1 MMENAGKEENNM
13 YNRFHCESNV
23 QRSGYAYL
31 IVTIAPLQGM
41 FTNIL

>member
-23 QRSGYAYL
+23 QPSGYAYL
-31 IVTIAPLQGM
+31 IVTIAPPQRV